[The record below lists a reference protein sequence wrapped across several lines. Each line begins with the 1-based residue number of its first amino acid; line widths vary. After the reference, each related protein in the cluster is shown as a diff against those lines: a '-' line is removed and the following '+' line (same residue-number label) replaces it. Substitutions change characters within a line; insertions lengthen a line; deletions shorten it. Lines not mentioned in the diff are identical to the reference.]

1 MRAWIEVENRKEGQA
16 IQAGLSDPSVKAFV
30 VVVGVLNTLP
40 TDRARARVLRYVAD
54 QLADQTPVL
63 AEKAEQK

>member
-16 IQAGLSDPSVKAFV
+16 IQAGLADPSVKAFV

-54 QLADQTPVL
+54 QLAEQTPVV
-63 AEKAEQK
+63 AGKDEPR